1 MIISYY
7 YVCNVQYLF
16 AQEETCKQSYNTW
29 EGEDMFLQ
37 QARSTIKYYHR
48 IGQIKCIN
56 TEEHHPG
63 SKQCLAIFLIF
74 PSVFDDFLNLHA
86 VLFWTKT
93 KPN

>member
-1 MIISYY
+1 
-7 YVCNVQYLF
+7 
-16 AQEETCKQSYNTW
+16 
-29 EGEDMFLQ
+29 MFLQ

-86 VLFWTKT
+86 VLF
-93 KPN
+93 